1 MTRDYRVT
9 LYDLPT
15 LLRTDVVVTL
25 PEYTGQPPKR
35 WENATRVSVVE
46 RSQVL
51 IECRVNKPVVSARW
65 LPADTPPAGD
75 QDTSAE
81 TVSDVPGAIELAR
94 DPADPLL
101 WKAKFVPTESRA
113 YELSLVDDKDRR
125 NRDPERLR
133 IEVVRNEP
141 PRMELA
147 FPGKDVRL
155 SPLEELVL
163 EGRVVDDY
171 GLMEYGVVLE
181 VAGREPITLP
191 LGRDLLTT
199 QPQSVRLL
207 QALEDLRVVPDDLL
221 SYHLYAIDRGP
232 DGEPRRTTGDLFFAE
247 VRPFE
252 ETFRQIDA
260 PPGGAPQAQAGA
272 APQGAGNQLEELLK
286 VQKEIV
292 AATWNLLRRSS
303 DASPPPAADV
313 DVIREAQATNKTKL
327 LDLMVHLPGAA
338 RQRMANLAVEQMTA
352 AETALEQPQAE
363 SSTSLST
370 AATAEQ
376 GAYQQLLKLRAR
388 EHQIMQGQQAGGGS
402 GGGASPNEQQLNEL
416 ELADNRNR
424 YQNQSSPSAAGQTAQ
439 QEDLSTLNRLKEL
452 ARRQA
457 DLQEKLREL
466 DAALRLAQTEAEREE
481 VQRQLKRLRDEQEQ
495 LLRDNDE
502 LREQLAQSARQ
513 EDFREARE
521 QLEQTRRRMVDA
533 TEALEE
539 GRLSQALSSSTRAER
554 DLNRL
559 QQEFREQT
567 SARFAEAMRD
577 LRTAARAAGERQ
589 AELSQALTESEQQPT
604 TPGLRAEKSEQ
615 DLSREFQ
622 EQRSAVGALL
632 EQARQVVQESETA
645 EPLLSRQL
653 YDTLRQTRDDKLEP
667 ALEAVPQLL
676 QRGFVPEARQAETQA
691 RQALERLQAGVDR
704 AAEGVLGNE
713 VEALKRAR
721 SEVSELAQ
729 LLGRELDRGQPGG
742 SDTDENAGS
751 TGTGAPSDD
760 PNPQPGENGAS
771 PGEGTTPNPTGQGAG
786 TLSAEGDMP
795 TEPAESGGSPGAGT
809 PNGTGKPTA
818 GPGAS
823 PSGTPQA
830 GGPNGTTPM
839 PGETPGEGSGQG
851 TGTPTLGGPGG
862 ASPNSP
868 FPNLGSN
875 QSSERGGMNSG
886 PGGQGG
892 PISGEGYRDF
902 ADRLRDVETLV
913 GDPGLQAE
921 VSRIRE
927 QARSLRAESQRHSEA
942 PNWDLVRTSLHA
954 PLLELQKRLGEEVAK
969 RESDEALVPIDRDPV
984 PERFKGLVQ
993 RYYERLGQS
1002 TNTPQPAN
1010 P

>member
-1 MTRDYRVT
+1 V
-9 LYDLPT
+9 
-15 LLRTDVVVTL
+15 
-25 PEYTGQPPKR
+25 
-35 WENATRVSVVE
+35 
-46 RSQVL
+46 
-51 IECRVNKPVVSARW
+51 
-65 LPADTPPAGD
+65 
-75 QDTSAE
+75 
-81 TVSDVPGAIELAR
+81 IELAR

-101 WKAKFVPTESRA
+101 WKATFVPTESQA
-113 YELSLVDDKDRR
+113 YELSLIDDQDRR

-181 VAGREPITLP
+181 VAGREPITIP

-199 QPQSVRLL
+199 QPQTVRLL
-207 QALEDLRVVPDDLL
+207 QALEELRVVPDDLL
-221 SYHLYAIDRGP
+221 SYHLYALDRGP

-252 ETFRQIDA
+252 ETFRQMDA

-272 APQGAGNQLEELLK
+272 APQGAGDQLEELLK

-303 DASPPPAADV
+303 DSSPPPAADV
-313 DVIREAQATNKTKL
+313 GVIRDAQATNKTKL

-352 AETALEQPQAE
+352 AETALEQTLQEPA
-363 SSTSLST
+363 STPLST

-416 ELADNRNR
+416 ELADNQNR

-466 DAALRLAQTEAEREE
+466 DAALRLAQTEAVREE

-521 QLEQTRRRMVDA
+521 QLEQTRQRMVDA

-577 LRTAARAAGERQ
+577 LRTAARAAGQRQ
-589 AELSQALTESEQQPT
+589 AELSQELTESEQQTT

-622 EQRSAVGALL
+622 EQRAAVGALL

-653 YDTLRQTRDDKLEP
+653 YDTLRQTRDDQLEP

-721 SEVSELAQ
+721 SEVGELAQ
-729 LLGRELDRGQPGG
+729 LLGRELDGGEPGDSDTGENSGTTGTAAPSNDPNAQPG
-742 SDTDENAGS
+742 
-751 TGTGAPSDD
+751 DD
-760 PNPQPGENGAS
+760 GAS
-771 PGEGTTPNPTGQGAG
+771 PGKGSSPNPTVQGTG
-786 TLSAEGDMP
+786 TSSTDGDMP
-795 TEPAESGGSPGAGT
+795 TEPAEGNGGSGSGT
-809 PNGTGKPTA
+809 PNGTGKSSDA
-818 GPGAS
+818 PGRS
-823 PSGTPQA
+823 PSGSPAA
-830 GGPNGTTPM
+830 GAPDGTSPM
-839 PGETPGEGSGQG
+839 PGETPG
-851 TGTPTLGGPGG
+851 TGPGSPG
-862 ASPNSP
+862 DSSPNSP

-875 QSSERGGMNSG
+875 QGSERGGMNSG
-886 PGGQGG
+886 PGGQGS

-1002 TNTPQPAN
+1002 TNAPQPAN